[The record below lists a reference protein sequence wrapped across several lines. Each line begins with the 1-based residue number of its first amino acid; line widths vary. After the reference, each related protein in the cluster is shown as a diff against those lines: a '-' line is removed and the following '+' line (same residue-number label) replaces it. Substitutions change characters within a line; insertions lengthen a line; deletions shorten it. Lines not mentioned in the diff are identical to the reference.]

1 MYLCSIA
8 KGKTLASP
16 DVCKTPAP
24 PGPPVLSKNSKIAM
38 SNGDNAGVAGGVVSN
53 SFLQEV
59 CFTSASSKVALKGKP
74 AVRHLDQIKAN
85 KGNAMGSF
93 IKPSQ
98 AKPRCALDRK
108 PSGIKPTGCSGQL
121 AVDSRQLNASLFELR
136 DTE

>member
-24 PGPPVLSKNSKIAM
+24 PGPPVPMPYVNTATPAMANPVVTTVLVSGSPVLSKNSKIAM

-53 SFLQEV
+53 AVMQEV
-59 CFTSASSKVALKGKP
+59 CFTSASNKVTLKGKP

-93 IKPSQ
+93 IEPSQ
-98 AKPRCALDRK
+98 TKVRA
-108 PSGIKPTGCSGQL
+108 G
-121 AVDSRQLNASLFELR
+121 
-136 DTE
+136 